1 MKRIILPVALVTAL
15 YSTTTIAGNNWE
27 KDSMDAWI
35 DGKAEATI
43 LFNGNLDSFDINTD
57 VKDGIVTLSGSV
69 ENSIER
75 ELAEELILGI
85 DGVNDVE
92 NRLTV
97 INQDMNTNSEV
108 ASNFKDAKISTVIT
122 SRLLFESEVSGTA
135 IDVDVDDRVV
145 TLNGKLD
152 SEAERDLAITIAEN
166 TTDVKSVKNNITI
179 DAE

>member
-1 MKRIILPVALVTAL
+1 MKRILLPVALGTAL
-15 YSTTTIAGNNWE
+15 FSTSTFAENKWE
-27 KDSMDAWI
+27 KEAMDAWI

-57 VKDGIVTLSGSV
+57 VKDGVVTLSGSV
-69 ENSIER
+69 DNQIER

-85 DGVNDVE
+85 KGVKNVD
-92 NRLTV
+92 NSLTV
-97 INQDMNTNSEV
+97 LNMDMKNDSEV

-145 TLNGKLD
+145 TLNGELSSK
-152 SEAERDLAITIAEN
+152 AERDLAITIAEN
-166 TTDVKSVKNNITI
+166 TADVKSVKDNITI

>member
-1 MKRIILPVALVTAL
+1 MKRILLPVALMTAL
-15 YSTTTIAGNNWE
+15 FSTSTIAENKWE
-27 KDSMDAWI
+27 KESMDAWI
-35 DGKAEATI
+35 DGKSEATI

-69 ENSIER
+69 DNSIER

-85 DGVNDVE
+85 DGVTDVE

-97 INQDMNTNSEV
+97 INQEIDKNSDV

-145 TLNGKLD
+145 TLNGTLE

-179 DAE
+179 DAK

>member
-1 MKRIILPVALVTAL
+1 MKRILLPAALVTAL
-15 YSTTTIAGNNWE
+15 FSTSAIAANNWE
-27 KDSMDAWI
+27 KESMDAWI

-57 VKDGIVTLSGSV
+57 VQDGIVTLSGSV
-69 ENSIER
+69 DNKIER

-85 DGVNDVE
+85 DGVSDVE

-97 INQDMNTNSEV
+97 INKDMKDDSEI
-108 ASNFKDAKISTVIT
+108 ANNFKDAKISTVIT

-145 TLNGKLD
+145 TLNGELS

-166 TTDVKSVKNNITI
+166 TADVKSVKDNIKI